1 MLLVER
7 YANIVGSFLVGM
19 FVYSLITDTNI
30 RETFGD
36 YGVVLYI
43 VGLFACMGIIMYNTM
58 RLIYGKDSELFVDN

>member
-7 YANIVGSFLVGM
+7 YTNIVGSFLVGM

-43 VGLFACMGIIMYNTM
+43 VGLFVCMGIIMYNTM